1 MNRQTN
7 NADLKSEDDLRSVG
21 ARVSYQGTNINQ
33 SLNNDTNPHPDAK
46 AAKAAVPNKHQ
57 AFWTTAAGIGG
68 GRPKNVKVMITPQ
81 LMSESSG
88 GRLTSGSKRK
98 RSSSGQMESVTSN
111 LDKEYSGTSRS
122 EEYARSSPAGGLE
135 ETRRVAA
142 ARLDRIEAREARM
155 ENHLTTI
162 IENSSKLIRLVKS
175 ALEGSEAR
183 EIKSNK
189 QFDALIALLQ
199 D

>member
-1 MNRQTN
+1 
-7 NADLKSEDDLRSVG
+7 
-21 ARVSYQGTNINQ
+21 
-33 SLNNDTNPHPDAK
+33 
-46 AAKAAVPNKHQ
+46 
-57 AFWTTAAGIGG
+57 
-68 GRPKNVKVMITPQ
+68 
-81 LMSESSG
+81 
-88 GRLTSGSKRK
+88 
-98 RSSSGQMESVTSN
+98 
-111 LDKEYSGTSRS
+111 
-122 EEYARSSPAGGLE
+122 
-135 ETRRVAA
+135 VAA